1 MSKFVKVMY
10 GTTSGAKS
18 DFNYKIGEVN
28 ISNNWN
34 SKADNPRDFGGFNYC
49 SEESILR
56 WLHRGDTI
64 YDVDI
69 PEDAEVVQLEGAT
82 TLYRTNKII
91 IKNPRKV
98 DDDLALH
105 FYEISKIPEKS
116 YYKALGVVSIM
127 NYKKTA
133 YTILKD
139 KVNKNNIKG
148 VLDEWN
154 DFISHGNKDDKK
166 YEDNFVKE
174 VESYLYEVKSDLLIS
189 RFVGKEPYVK
199 QLTNDKII
207 NLTGQSGSGKSTY
220 ANNNFNSNKYEIID
234 TDEIFNEVRYE
245 KSSGLNKKLGEYFRE
260 KYDTLPNLMNDFDL
274 IYNEILDY
282 CKNFDKTI
290 VIDCAQFHCVKDIS
304 ILKGKIIIIR
314 TDIDTCYN
322 RTISRW
328 INNHKQKG
336 LDYTEEELNKYKER
350 KKGIYSWYKETNNF
364 INKIDKL

>member
-18 DFNYKIGEVN
+18 NFNYKIGEVN

-69 PEDAEVVQLEGAT
+69 PEEAEVVQIEGAT
-82 TLYRTNKII
+82 TIYRTNKII

-133 YTILKD
+133 YAILKD
-139 KVNKNNIKG
+139 KVNKNNIDE

-154 DFISHGNKDDKK
+154 DFISHGNKDGRK

-220 ANNNFNSNKYEIID
+220 ANNNFNSNEYEIID

-245 KSSGLNKKLGEYFRE
+245 KSSGLNK
-260 KYDTLPNLMNDFDL
+260 NLMNDFDL
-274 IYNEILDY
+274 IYNEILEY